1 MFEENRGSANWEA
14 AKHFVIGKL
23 LKILRATK
31 KAQNTF
37 QHALAA
43 AAGFEVLAG
52 NIPDANQQMH
62 ADEKFKLNI
71 EAYNR
76 HTTLLFSTLLRPYQ
90 IPEWLTPKLLLHK
103 DTQCKKPYADSPK
116 SLWTF
121 FMLGRKVVCRDY
133 LPIYNDIVK
142 AGTGSGTA
150 WLEKLERLRQ
160 ILYNIELRKRQNKKV
175 FVLLSYCVAI
185 SPKLFANVFEH

>member
-1 MFEENRGSANWEA
+1 
-14 AKHFVIGKL
+14 
-23 LKILRATK
+23 
-31 KAQNTF
+31 
-37 QHALAA
+37 
-43 AAGFEVLAG
+43 
-52 NIPDANQQMH
+52 
-62 ADEKFKLNI
+62 
-71 EAYNR
+71 
-76 HTTLLFSTLLRPYQ
+76 
-90 IPEWLTPKLLLHK
+90 
-103 DTQCKKPYADSPK
+103 
-116 SLWTF
+116 
-121 FMLGRKVVCRDY
+121 MLGRKVVCRDY